1 MRKILAVLL
10 TVILLFGC
18 TSALAASDPD
28 FEILTVKTVSD
39 AQECYTAFND
49 YGCNAEK
56 YLTAFGGA
64 LIDTD
69 TIKYFDIWLIGFEDS
84 GLKKYDVVYGWSE
97 SVSKFVVAT
106 NDVIMLF
113 PDCYD
118 EDDYTTYQLF
128 LGAVLDE
135 VNVTYT
141 EMEADA

>member
-1 MRKILAVLL
+1 MKKILAVLL

-18 TSALAASDPD
+18 TSAFAASDPD
-28 FEILTVKTVSD
+28 FEILTVKTVAD

-113 PDCYD
+113 PD
-118 EDDYTTYQLF
+118 
-128 LGAVLDE
+128 
-135 VNVTYT
+135 
-141 EMEADA
+141 

>member
-1 MRKILAVLL
+1 MKKILAVLL
-10 TVILLFGC
+10 MVILLFGC
-18 TSALAASDPD
+18 TSAFAASDPD
-28 FEILTVKTVSD
+28 FEILTVKTVAD

-49 YGCNAEK
+49 YGCNAEM

-69 TIKYFDIWLIGFEDS
+69 AIKYFDIWLIGFEDS

>member
-1 MRKILAVLL
+1 MKKILAVLL

-18 TSALAASDPD
+18 TSAFAASDPD
-28 FEILTVKTVSD
+28 FEILTVKTVAD

-49 YGCNAEK
+49 YGCNTEM

-69 TIKYFDIWLIGFEDS
+69 AIKYFDIWLIGFEDS